1 MTMMILRST
10 ARSTARMKNDVKDF
24 NMSMHLFH
32 TLERLGFCDVHWVD
46 WEGAWEITAPGEY
59 K

>member
-1 MTMMILRST
+1 
-10 ARSTARMKNDVKDF
+10 MKNDVKDF